1 MAGFLDRLFN
11 SNARELR
18 ALEEKV
24 SKVEAYADE
33 MRNLSDEDLK
43 AKTPYLK
50 EKLANG
56 STLDDILPEAF
67 AVVREAAYRVID
79 EYPFHV
85 QLMGGVVL
93 HQGDIAEMKTGE
105 GKTLTSILPVYLNA
119 LTGKGVHVI
128 TVNEYLA
135 ERDSKWMGKI
145 HQFLGLT
152 VGLNRHGMNNRDKR
166 DSYLCDISYTT
177 NAELGF
183 DYLRDNLVT
192 S

>member
-56 STLDDILPEAF
+56 STLDEILPEAF
-67 AVVREAAYRVID
+67 AGVREAAYRVID

-85 QLMGGVVL
+85 Q
-93 HQGDIAEMKTGE
+93 
-105 GKTLTSILPVYLNA
+105 
-119 LTGKGVHVI
+119 
-128 TVNEYLA
+128 
-135 ERDSKWMGKI
+135 
-145 HQFLGLT
+145 
-152 VGLNRHGMNNRDKR
+152 
-166 DSYLCDISYTT
+166 
-177 NAELGF
+177 
-183 DYLRDNLVT
+183 
-192 S
+192 